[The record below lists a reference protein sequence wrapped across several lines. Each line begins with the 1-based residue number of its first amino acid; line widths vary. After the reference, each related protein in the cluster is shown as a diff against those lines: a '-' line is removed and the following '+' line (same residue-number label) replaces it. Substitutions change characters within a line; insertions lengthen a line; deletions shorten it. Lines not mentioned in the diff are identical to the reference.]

1 MPSEEALK
9 LATLINDV
17 AGVIADIGVFPT
29 ANYADLAAFVEA
41 VRTRLIDIETDT
53 GAITWGDITSLIN
66 DMGVFPTA
74 NYATLAAFVEDVR
87 ARLVTIL
94 ADVTGLA
101 GAAMRGT
108 DGSAL
113 VADGWDA
120 ALATILDN
128 FSAALIGNLGE
139 LDFDLQGY
147 LDALDGLIDGI
158 IADLGVFPTVNYATF
173 AAFVEDVRT
182 QLLAIVADTGAIV
195 WGDITTIDGN
205 IDTILADIVEGKLR
219 AFRRTY
225 AFASINESVANAAET
240 PLTAPAVVTVTFP
253 AGATLLEAKVVAAI
267 KANNQTAAEHNIG
280 VKLQRNVAAGGWV
293 TIRDFTASPPLTLPE
308 VDATADGLT
317 LVEALAITTG
327 QTVQFRWVV
336 NSDNAG
342 EVHYT
347 QTFVLSVEYDFQ

>member
-1 MPSEEALK
+1 MPSEAALK

-17 AGVIADIGVFPT
+17 AGIIADIGVFPT

-41 VRTRLIDIETDT
+41 ARTRLIDIEADT
-53 GAITWGDITSLIN
+53 GTITWADITGLVN

-74 NYATLAAFVEDVR
+74 NYATLAAYVEDVR
-87 ARLVTIL
+87 ARLIVIL
-94 ADVTGLA
+94 ADVTGLD

-128 FSAALIGNLGE
+128 FTPALIGYLGE

-147 LDALDGLIDGI
+147 LDSIDTLIDGI
-158 IADLGVFPTVNYATF
+158 IADLGVFPTANYATF

-182 QLLAIVADTGAIV
+182 RLLAIVADTGAIA
-195 WGDITTIDGN
+195 WGDITTIA
-205 IDTILADIVEGKLR
+205 ADVAEGKLR

-225 AFASINESVANAAET
+225 AFASTSESVANAAEVS
-240 PLTAPAVVTVTFP
+240 LAAPAVVTVTFP

-280 VKLQRNVAAGGWV
+280 VTLQKNVAGGGWLD
-293 TIRDFTASPPLTLPE
+293 IRDFTANPPLTLPD

-327 QTVQFRWVV
+327 QTVQFRWQVD
-336 NSDNAG
+336 SDNAG